1 MSEETADQRN
11 PRRESQ
17 RFESRAWQR
26 WLVLIVL
33 VLLALGVLVT
43 LVIIFLSVF
52 GLTPG
57 A

>member
-1 MSEETADQRN
+1 MNEEPADRQK
-11 PRRESQ
+11 PARESQ
-17 RFESRAWQR
+17 RFVSSAWQR

-33 VLLALGVLVT
+33 AVLALGVLLT
-43 LVIIFLSVF
+43 LVVISLSLF